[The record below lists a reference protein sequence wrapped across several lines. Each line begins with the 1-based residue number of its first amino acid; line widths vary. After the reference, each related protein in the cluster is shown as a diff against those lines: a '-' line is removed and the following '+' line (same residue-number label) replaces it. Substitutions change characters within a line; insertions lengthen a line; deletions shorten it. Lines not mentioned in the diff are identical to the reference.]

1 LVLQQENAGISCSLG
16 ESGSGAKA
24 SEGVCVNVI
33 DALGWSHYDREI
45 DCLRLVRLLSS
56 AIGVHGMGSRLSD
69 GIAISGASRQEAKWI
84 SWFILSGW
92 SHHYWAL

>member
-1 LVLQQENAGISCSLG
+1 
-16 ESGSGAKA
+16 
-24 SEGVCVNVI
+24 
-33 DALGWSHYDREI
+33 
-45 DCLRLVRLLSS
+45 
-56 AIGVHGMGSRLSD
+56 MGSRLSD